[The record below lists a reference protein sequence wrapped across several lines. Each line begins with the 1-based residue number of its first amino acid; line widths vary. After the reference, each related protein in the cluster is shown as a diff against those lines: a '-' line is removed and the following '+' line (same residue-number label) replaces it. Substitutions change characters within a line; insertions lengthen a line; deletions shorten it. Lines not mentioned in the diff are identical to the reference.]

1 MLESDWEETLL
12 QSIEG
17 VSPALLQ
24 FFEEHG
30 VHTVGAL
37 LGATGGLTNAISIEG
52 VQQDVVDAFIARLL
66 EELPESLLNSYRS
79 VQPEMPPP
87 GVLPCPQ
94 EEVDHEP
101 HGPRLS
107 D

>member
-12 QSIEG
+12 RYIEG

-30 VHTVGAL
+30 VHTVGEL
-37 LGATGGLTNAISIEG
+37 LGATSGLTNAISVEG
-52 VQQDVVDAFIARLL
+52 VQQDVVEAFIARLL
-66 EELPESLLNSYRS
+66 EELPECLLNRYRS
-79 VQPEMPPP
+79 GQPELPPP

-101 HGPRLS
+101 HGPRLT